1 MEHRNVQQLA
11 QPFFDDEALRRLDVF
26 EIDPAEGR
34 MQVAHAIDEF
44 VDVAGVDLKIYRIDI
59 GKAFEECRLALHYRL
74 SGERTEVAETENR
87 GAVRN
92 HRDEISLRS
101 VVEGGAR
108 IALDMQARKGHARR
122 IGERQIAL
130 RGQWFGR
137 CDRKLSRAAAAVKQQ
152 RLIFG

>member
-59 GKAFEECRLALHYRL
+59 GKALEQRGLALHDRL
-74 SGERTEVAETENR
+74 GGERTKVAKAEDR
-87 GAVRN
+87 GTVRN
-92 HRDEISLRS
+92 HCDEIALRG
-101 VVEGGAR
+101 VVEGSAR
-108 IALDMQARKGHARR
+108 IAL
-122 IGERQIAL
+122 
-130 RGQWFGR
+130 
-137 CDRKLSRAAAAVKQQ
+137 
-152 RLIFG
+152 